1 MIDPDCKVSEV
12 QRFPVGD
19 PHLLRAF
26 FAGFVGCA
34 AFIDPACCYRSV
46 NREYLD
52 FVGKA
57 EQAVVGRTV
66 SDVLGDAIHQSYRQV
81 IENMHPGDSIRREG
95 WRDYGPLGTLYVEQ
109 TITAFPMEGAKAS
122 GFIVLSRDLTQLK
135 VQQQELFER
144 IEAQRVAEAY
154 HAVIVETALDAIVV
168 IDDTGIV
175 VDFNPA
181 AVSIF
186 GYARDEAMG
195 RQISDLIIPPE
206 LRSAHSRG
214 MKSYLENGI
223 SRVLGQRLELEAMRA
238 NGERIPIELTII
250 DVTLGTR
257 RLFAAHLRD
266 LTVTRR
272 AQAEIERQREELH
285 QKEKLAALGSLL
297 AGVAHELNNPL
308 SIVIGQSMMLRER
321 LDSGA
326 AGLIQKEDLAQR
338 TIKIENAANR
348 CARIVRSFLDM
359 ARQGKTERQAVLL
372 AQLVKDA
379 LDLLSYN
386 LRSAGVIVET
396 DLPGTL
402 PALWIDSDQIHQVIV
417 NLVVNAQQALEAK
430 SNGDRRIRIAAE
442 NEPGAEMVRLS
453 ISDNGPGIPPNI
465 RSRIFDPYF
474 TTKPQGIGT
483 GIGLAVSRGFIE
495 AHSGTLEID
504 DRPAGDGACFIMR
517 LPLGSAPHSGGVGV
531 RQEVKAAPPAKKR
544 QLLVIDDEVG
554 IAELL
559 SDMAEQ
565 LGFGVVAA
573 YSGQAAKARLE
584 QDDLSLDAILCD
596 IHMPGGDG
604 PAFYEWLRTA
614 HPALSTR
621 IGFITGDTLGP
632 AAGRFLARAGCP
644 VIEKPFTPED
654 IRRILVSLTASAPD
668 VWRASEHRK
677 DACIE
682 TIETFGPAKR
692 TLTET

>member
-12 QRFPVGD
+12 DHFAVGD

-34 AFIDPACCYRSV
+34 AFIDPACRYRAV

-57 EQAVVGRTV
+57 EQAVLGRTV
-66 SDVLGDAIHQSYRQV
+66 CEILGDAVHQSYRQV
-81 IENMHPGDSIRREG
+81 MESMRPGDTIRREG
-95 WRDYGPLGTLYVEQ
+95 WRDYGPLGTCYVEQ
-109 TITAFPMEGAKAS
+109 TITAYPAEGGAAS
-122 GFIVLSRDLTQLK
+122 GFIVLSRDLTGLK
-135 VQQQELFER
+135 LQQQELAER
-144 IEAQRVAEAY
+144 IEAQREAEAY
-154 HAVIVETALDAIVV
+154 RAAIVETALDAIVV
-168 IDDTGIV
+168 IDATGIV
-175 VDFNPA
+175 IDFNPA

-206 LRSAHSRG
+206 LRSAHGRG
-214 MKSYLENGI
+214 MKSYLENGV

-238 NGERIPIELTII
+238 NGEQIPIELAIT
-250 DVTLGTR
+250 DVTLGTK

-266 LTVTRR
+266 LTAARR
-272 AQAEIERQREELH
+272 AQAEIVRQREALH

-308 SIVIGQSMMLRER
+308 AIVIGQSMLLREK
-321 LDSGA
+321 LANGVP
-326 AGLIQKEDLAQR
+326 GLTQAEDLAQR
-338 TIKIENAANR
+338 TVKIENAANR

-359 ARQGKTERQAVLL
+359 ARQRKTERQAAFL

-396 DLPGTL
+396 DLPETL
-402 PALWIDSDQIHQVIV
+402 PPLWIDSDQIHQVIV
-417 NLVVNAQQALEAK
+417 NLVVNAHQALEAK

-442 NEPGAEMVRLS
+442 NQPGAEMVRLS

-495 AHSGTLEID
+495 AHGGSLDID
-504 DRPAGDGACFIMR
+504 DRPAGDGACFIIR
-517 LPLGSAPHSGGVGV
+517 LPLGSTPHSDGIGLH
-531 RQEVKAAPPAKKR
+531 QEIKVIPTAAKR
-544 QLLVIDDEVG
+544 QLLVIDDEVE

-573 YSGQAAKARLE
+573 HSGQAAKARLQ
-584 QDDLSLDAILCD
+584 QDDLTLDAILCD

-654 IRRILVSLTASAPD
+654 IRRVLVSLTASVPD
-668 VWRASEHRK
+668 VRCAWEQ
-677 DACIE
+677 
-682 TIETFGPAKR
+682 
-692 TLTET
+692 